1 MKNTAKIIT
10 HQQTKEG
17 LKMSK
22 IDKEIEQHLD
32 AIKQLKKKLQDEQD
46 KENVLIG
53 ALVRQY
59 AEKDADFG
67 ATISMLIDDA
77 PARTKKALSNF
88 QKTLPA
94 KPIKTPEF

>member
-1 MKNTAKIIT
+1 
-10 HQQTKEG
+10 
-17 LKMSK
+17 MSK
-22 IDKEIEQHLD
+22 IDKEIEQHLN

-46 KENVLIG
+46 KENTLIG

-59 AEKDADFG
+59 AEKDTDFG

-88 QKTLPA
+88 KKTLPA
-94 KPIKTPEF
+94 TTVRTPEF